1 MGSERTGPDKD
12 ILLCL
17 DIIEKMSASLRHNL
31 DDPAYANARLKDIK
45 TLAHWGARM
54 FREKL
59 RDGDA

>member
-1 MGSERTGPDKD
+1 MGSKMTGPDKE

-17 DIIEKMSASLRHNL
+17 DIIEKMSASLRHGL
-31 DDPAYANARLKDIK
+31 DDTAYANARLKDIK

-59 RDGDA
+59 RNGHA